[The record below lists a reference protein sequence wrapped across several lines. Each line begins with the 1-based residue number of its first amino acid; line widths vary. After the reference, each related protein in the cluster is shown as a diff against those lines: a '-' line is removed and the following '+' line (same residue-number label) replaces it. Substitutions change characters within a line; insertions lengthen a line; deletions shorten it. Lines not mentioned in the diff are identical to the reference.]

1 MREAFGEL
9 CVGCKV
15 GRVINPSILCRHS
28 RTLKPPHSRMSELDQ
43 TRCTLLSSLLGLRG
57 GARELPFMLGA
68 EHLTH
73 PFHPCSIL
81 GLGKHDSVVVGGD

>member
-1 MREAFGEL
+1 MWDTSCLSASGAWL
-9 CVGCKV
+9 QNVNQLGDYKGSSCPMG
-15 GRVINPSILCRHS
+15 

-81 GLGKHDSVVVGGD
+81 GLGQD